1 MLIRLHQMSTNK
13 RYIPQAVD
21 GIILVNKP
29 QGLSSNAVLQRVK
42 HLFHAKKAGHTGSLD
57 PLATGMLPICF
68 GEATKF
74 CQYVLDADKCYDVS
88 GLLGVT
94 TDTGD
99 SMGAVIAEVPSF
111 QVSHEALLNTL
122 PQFIG
127 TIQQVPPMYSA
138 LKHQGKPLYRYARQ
152 GVSIERPSR
161 SITIK
166 TLTLDRFD
174 GKTLDL
180 TVKCSKGTYIR
191 SLIESIG
198 EVLQVGAHVTRLH
211 RLYTAG
217 FEGDR
222 MYTLDELALYAQPD
236 LKDLLL
242 PMDRAVMHLPTR
254 LISEEDLLALRQGK
268 QIKSHVTAHEL
279 GLVRLYD
286 SNGVFSGLGEQLD
299 LETLT
304 SKRLFSFA
312 PRL

>member
-1 MLIRLHQMSTNK
+1 MLTNK
-13 RYIPQAVD
+13 RYIAQAID

-111 QVSHEALLNTL
+111 DVSHEALLKTL
-122 PQFIG
+122 PAFTG
-127 TIQQVPPMYSA
+127 MIQQVPPMYSA

-152 GVSIERPSR
+152 GVSVERPPR
-161 SITIK
+161 SITIHA
-166 TLTLDRFD
+166 LTLDRFD

-211 RLYTAG
+211 CICTAG

-222 MYTLDELALYAQPD
+222 MYTLDELAQYAQQD

-242 PMDRAVMHLPTR
+242 PMDRAVMHLPKR
-254 LISEEDLLALRQGK
+254 IISEDDLLALRQGK
-268 QIKSHVTAHEL
+268 QIKSHVIEDEL

-286 SNGVFSGLGEQLD
+286 ANGVFSGLGEQLD

-304 SKRLFSFA
+304 SKRLFSF
-312 PRL
+312 PQSL